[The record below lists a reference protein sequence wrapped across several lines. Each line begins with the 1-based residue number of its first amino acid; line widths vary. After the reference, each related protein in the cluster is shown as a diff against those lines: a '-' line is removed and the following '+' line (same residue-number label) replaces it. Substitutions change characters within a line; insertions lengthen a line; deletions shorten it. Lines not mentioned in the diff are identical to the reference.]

1 MPSQLTSTS
10 TSTISFHIC
19 VLVFAKTTQLY
30 HQLHHYITNYP
41 TAMLPIIVHLI
52 NSLFRFYQ
60 VLQLYQT
67 MCLLLS
73 TFGTF
78 PGFPI
83 FSMLT
88 GMLLASLFPSITG
101 ADLIFYGGIFISVY
115 WFVYTFSGVRLRVV
129 VETEEV

>member
-1 MPSQLTSTS
+1 
-10 TSTISFHIC
+10 
-19 VLVFAKTTQLY
+19 
-30 HQLHHYITNYP
+30 
-41 TAMLPIIVHLI
+41 MLPIIVHLI
-52 NSLFRFYQ
+52 NPLFRFYQ

-67 MCLLLS
+67 MCLHLS

-83 FSMLT
+83 LSVLT